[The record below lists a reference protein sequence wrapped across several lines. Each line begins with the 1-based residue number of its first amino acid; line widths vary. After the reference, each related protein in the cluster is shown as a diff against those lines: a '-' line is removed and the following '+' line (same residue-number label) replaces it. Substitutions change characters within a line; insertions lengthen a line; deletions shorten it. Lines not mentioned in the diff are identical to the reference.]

1 MTGRDPDPFDRILEA
16 IDGIDRD
23 ECESDDGWWETSKGA
38 AFGAERKATIVA
50 ALSEIESALRG
61 IREALPFIQ
70 YRMED
75 ATDHE
80 WFAKITALAD
90 VGRSEAR
97 AGIRWHGDHP
107 HPIPREAGE

>member
-1 MTGRDPDPFDRILEA
+1 MPSPVSPFDRILEA
-16 IDGIDRD
+16 LDGIDRD
-23 ECESDDGWWETSKGA
+23 ECESDDGWWETEMGA
-38 AFGAERKATIVA
+38 RFGAERKATIVA
-50 ALSEIESALRG
+50 ALSEIELALRG

-90 VGRSEAR
+90 VGRDAR
-97 AGIRWHGDHP
+97 GI
-107 HPIPREAGE
+107 A